1 MKYLI
6 DTDWVV
12 NHLRGVERVTE
23 RLEEL
28 ADSGLA
34 LSIISLAELYEGI
47 YRSTNPDKA
56 EKSLNVF
63 LTAVTVLGI
72 NGAIC
77 RVFGRERSFPIRSSM
92 RRPRSSNR
100 PAWHRTIPGPRL
112 GSPGADPRFA
122 GGSLCGPSNQHGL

>member
-12 NHLRGVERVTE
+12 SHLRGSERVSG

-28 ADSGLA
+28 AASGLA

-47 YRSTNPDKA
+47 YRSIKPGKA
-56 EKSLNVF
+56 EESLNRF

-72 NGAIC
+72 NGSIC
-77 RVFGRERSFPIRSSM
+77 RTFGRER
-92 RRPRSSNR
+92 
-100 PAWHRTIPGPRL
+100 ARL
-112 GSPGADPRFA
+112 RKEGRLIGDFDLLIASTCLHHDLVLLTDNVREFERVEGIKLL
-122 GGSLCGPSNQHGL
+122 SH

>member
-12 NHLRGVERVTE
+12 NHLRGVGRVTDK
-23 RLEEL
+23 LEEL

-56 EKSLNVF
+56 EKSLNLF

-72 NGAIC
+72 NGAVC
-77 RVFGRERSFPIRSSM
+77 RIFGRERARLRKEGRLIGDFDLLIASTCLHHDLILLTDNVREFERVEGIR
-92 RRPRSSNR
+92 
-100 PAWHRTIPGPRL
+100 L
-112 GSPGADPRFA
+112 
-122 GGSLCGPSNQHGL
+122 LE